1 MTTEHVIRDD
11 RGIPYLSVTVRA
23 PGAGEVPAP
32 GRWMG
37 ATVTVRCLPGWRWW
51 TCPDAREL
59 RAIVDG
65 ALGAGWRRAGARIA
79 HTDGPLSEWRFTY
92 PLRRDPSAVIGARA
106 AVAAERAYAGGPDYA
121 PGWAPYSRLGTV
133 TGAGEVYGRELWRFK
148 PADGGPAPGLMLTRQ
163 AGRWLRPRVV
173 TLRPGGVS

>member
-1 MTTEHVIRDD
+1 MTRETVAASSRPEV
-11 RGIPYLSVTVRA
+11 SVTVRVPE
-23 PGAGEVPAP
+23 PGELPAP

-65 ALGAGWRRAGARIA
+65 ALPPGWRRDGARIA

-92 PLRRDPSAVIGARA
+92 PLRRDPASVIGARA
-106 AVAAERAYAGGPDYA
+106 AVAAERAYAGGPGYA
-121 PGWAPYSRLGTV
+121 PGWAPCSRLGTV
-133 TGAGEVYGRELWRFK
+133 TGAGEVHGRELWRFD
-148 PADGGPAPGLMLTRQ
+148 PADGGPAPGAVCLGSR
-163 AGRWLRPRVV
+163 GRWLTPRVV
-173 TLRPGGVS
+173 TVRPGGVS